1 MNYMKK
7 FKLICLLLLVCN
19 LPALA
24 QNPTKKTSEK
34 VKCNTFSKSNNPDDS
49 LKKEDPL
56 QIQLDQ
62 IKKDIAEINA
72 KILPAE
78 STQPYK
84 DTIITLEIEN
94 KNLKDSQNVLNS
106 EIRNKQGII
115 DQLIKDTETEKN
127 KQIRLYTSMAN
138 SIIRTG
144 SIVPN
149 ELLDTLLNHTA
160 PNDKLELFKTQSI
173 DLKFVQDLLNNS
185 VISVEDYNKAK
196 AIMSK
201 PIKNEYVE
209 QAKLFTTIKS
219 NFDSFNK
226 FGKNLSNLLIDIA
239 GITDI
244 TYRKNK
250 FDGDFPSKEGCN
262 FFPYLKNKLDN
273 AYTKPS
279 TKIDLLIP

>member
-1 MNYMKK
+1 MKE

-24 QNPTKKTSEK
+24 QKKPKNQDKVSDNP
-34 VKCNTFSKSNNPDDS
+34 FSKSINPDDS

-56 QIQLDQ
+56 QIQLEQ
-62 IKKDIAEINA
+62 IKKDLAEINK
-72 KILPAE
+72 KISPAE

-84 DTIITLEIEN
+84 DTIRSLKID
-94 KNLKDSQNVLNS
+94 KNNLTNSQKKLNDD
-106 EIRNKQGII
+106 INDKIDII
-115 DQLIKDTETEKN
+115 DQLTKDIRIEKD
-127 KQIRLYTSMAN
+127 KQKNLYNSMAS

-149 ELLDTLLNHTA
+149 ELLDSLLNHTN
-160 PNDKLELFKTQSI
+160 PKDKLELFKTQSN

-185 VISVEDYNKAK
+185 VISVADYNKAK
-196 AIMSK
+196 EIMSK
-201 PIKNEYVE
+201 TIKSDFPE
-209 QAKLFTTIKS
+209 QLRLFNNIKS
-219 NFDSFNK
+219 NFDAFNK
-226 FGKNLSNLLIDIA
+226 FGRNLSNLLIAIA
-239 GITDI
+239 GISDV

-262 FFPYLKNKLDN
+262 FFPYLKNKLED